1 MTLAEARLA
10 GLRAVRLA
18 GFVVALA
25 SSLVEAATIQAV
37 RASSTTTAAIA

>member
-18 GFVVALA
+18 GFAVALA
-25 SSLVEAATIQAV
+25 SSLVEAATIGSST
-37 RASSTTTAAIA
+37 SSTTTAAIA